1 MEIVRGLRLALR
13 RGPQNDRPFLA
24 LRENFARCQM
34 GVKLFYLIS
43 IVIAFTLMP
52 SLRSEVE
59 GAQDLDLL
67 WPVFW
72 IERLDLRLATDIL
85 TFCCFLSSLLA
96 FWKPNLLAARASF
109 AVLLLLAG
117 AIHGSFGG
125 INHVYHIWIW
135 VSIVFVFL
143 PQTAHRVGQLA
154 YCLTFAIAQGLVL
167 FFYSLAGFWKIS
179 SGILMMVAGREGN
192 FSPRGL
198 ALTLADRM
206 VQTGT
211 EPLLARIVI
220 DHYYV
225 SWALFLGLIYAQ
237 FVAVVIVFR
246 PRLHVIWGLI
256 LVGFHSGTWLLM
268 EITNVQHLM
277 VLLILMVMSPFAK
290 EWKTWETL
298 RDMPLIG
305 GLFYKIKTGRQVRI
319 LEEQLT

>member
-1 MEIVRGLRLALR
+1 MEIARRLRLALR
-13 RGPQNDRPFLA
+13 RGPQNDQPFSA
-24 LRENFARCQM
+24 LRENFVRCQM

-52 SLRSEVE
+52 ALQSEAD

-72 IERLDLRLATDIL
+72 IERLNLRLTVDIL

-96 FWKPNLLAARASF
+96 CWKPELLIARVSF
-109 AVLLLLAG
+109 AVMLLLG
-117 AIHGSFGG
+117 AAVHGSFGG

-143 PQTAHRVGQLA
+143 PRTPDRIGQLA
-154 YCLTFAIAQGLVL
+154 YCMTFAIAQGLVL

-206 VQTGT
+206 AQTGT

-237 FVAVVIVFR
+237 FVAVVIVYR

-268 EITNVQHLM
+268 EISNVQHLM
-277 VLLILMVMSPFAK
+277 VLIILLVMSPFAK
-290 EWKTWETL
+290 EWRTWETL
-298 RDMPLIG
+298 GDLPLFG
-305 GLFYKIKTGRQVRI
+305 GLFSRIKTNRKVQT
-319 LEEQLT
+319 LAEQTL